1 MRVAQIEVVEDAG
14 DAVCTVCGGDCVV
27 VLVRECEVL
36 RGIRMQVGRLV
47 EGKDGNI
54 ALGEVGLQV
63 LPVAVVFL
71 AEEQDGVDREA
82 AQMQRLERGDG
93 RGYTAEFG
101 VPYEDGGEEERAV
114 EI

>member
-1 MRVAQIEVVEDAG
+1 
-14 DAVCTVCGGDCVV
+14 
-27 VLVRECEVL
+27 
-36 RGIRMQVGRLV
+36 MQVGGLV
-47 EGKDGNI
+47 EGEDRDV
-54 ALGEVGLQV
+54 ALRKVRLEV